1 MALCVEICL
10 HRKNAS
16 VQQREGVNLK
26 INIRELL
33 AGEKSQKEFEYSIP
47 AEYNEGGNEAVGD
60 ILVSGKVT
68 DMGGYIE
75 LNASAELKYRTQ
87 CARCLTELER
97 NCKIDICR
105 PVTVSLQNGNEEDE
119 YILVGENSEI
129 DIDNLITEELLLS
142 LPLRSLCSED
152 CKGLC
157 PKCGCNRNEV
167 KCDCTD
173 KEPDPRWAA
182 LRNLKFGE

>member
-1 MALCVEICL
+1 M

-47 AEYNEGGNEAVGD
+47 AEYNEGGNEAIGD
-60 ILVSGKVT
+60 ILISGKVT

-87 CARCLTELER
+87 CARCLTELEK